1 MSGGVEYSELVFET
15 KAGIPIDFGIYK
27 QPSNISFSIRNSK
40 KNLKECQKKKRMQD
54 KILKKVAN

>member
-15 KAGIPIDFGIYK
+15 KTGIPIDFGICK

-40 KNLKECQKKKRMQD
+40 KNLKEC
-54 KILKKVAN
+54 